1 MLVWMTGTRY
11 FYLLLTLLGLS
22 TATHAAP
29 ARAALAFDAEPRFE
43 SVGVGSIPRGVVAA
57 LAQDRA
63 GFLWIATGDGLVRH
77 DAYRFRPQERVSE
90 IVAARNLGWLRALLP
105 ARDGRLWMG
114 TESDGLAVYDPVTEL
129 VSLVNP
135 DLQEISGSAK
145 VALPTIRALAED
157 IDGAIWVG
165 TLGAGLDRF
174 DPSSG
179 TLTHH
184 RASSQPGSLN
194 DDRVHALLV
203 DRQGTLWV
211 GTWSGLSRRL
221 KGGSDF
227 EVVFAQT
234 ASGTAPR
241 TGSLDGQKVQ
251 ALFEASDGRI
261 WVGTQQGGLAR
272 LEPLTAQAQ
281 LLPDDALPGG
291 GRSAVNS
298 FVEAPDGLAKQ
309 VWVGHAAGIDVHDSR
324 TAKLLRQL
332 RHDPLN
338 PAGLAGDEVI
348 QLLADRAGWIWVGG
362 FGLGLQ
368 RHNPANRSIWVRGSD
383 PSPTSRHETAFR
395 KADVRS
401 LLQLDNGDIWA
412 AQHKGGVAVLS
423 PQLRVIATLPLPPA
437 SAGSRTTAA
446 SPQVSRV
453 IAMAQMT
460 AAEAGH
466 IWLAAPDTLLQFDRQ
481 RRLLRKLPHR
491 LGPIRHLLA
500 GSEGSLWVGS
510 DDGLYRLR
518 PKAAGLQRVTLA
530 GRQAHLGEI
539 YSMALAPDQALWVGG
554 RNGLFRIAPGGRE
567 LQPVLARAGAELGNP
582 AVLGLL
588 FDRRQTLWID
598 TSVNGLHRMSAWDGH
613 QAAFER
619 ISERHGINY
628 RPFGVNL
635 MEDGRGRIWTQL
647 NVYDPATDKLDEL
660 TPTDGIDIG
669 TPWFF
674 AYAKTLDGRLLFGG
688 SKGVAVV
695 SPDTFDMPVHAPPL
709 VAVELRINGERQ
721 SAGQLQQGLQLTPQ
735 QRSFSLEFA
744 ALDYSNP
751 GRSRYAYRLEGFDPA
766 WINTGAEMR
775 VAAYSNLSP
784 GDYLLRVRADN
795 RSGVA
800 SQQELAI
807 PIKVL
812 PAWWQ
817 QWWFRLL
824 LLGALLAS
832 AFLLLQLR
840 TRQLRARQLWLEGQV
855 SQRTAE
861 LEESSLTDPL
871 TGLRNR
877 RFLAQHIEADV
888 ALTLRRHEG
897 QNRAA
902 PPVESDLVFFL
913 LDIDH
918 FKQVND
924 EFGHAAGDAVLMQVR
939 SRLQQVFRESDYLVR
954 WGGEEFLIVA
964 RESTRAHAPE
974 LAARA
979 CAAVADQPFVLA
991 DGRLLHKTC
1000 SVGFACFPLAA
1011 AAPAALDWAATVN
1024 IADAALYAAKRAG
1037 RNGWLGILDSHGE
1050 SAAALSAWSHQPLAE
1065 WLASGGLLAAQSG
1078 GGTAG
1083 SPD

>member
-1 MLVWMTGTRY
+1 MPVSRY
-11 FYLLLTLLGLS
+11 FHFLLALFGLCLLCVLLGLS
-22 TATHAAP
+22 AAP
-29 ARAALAFDAEPRFE
+29 ARAALALDAEPRFE

-77 DAYRFRPQERVSE
+77 DAYRFRPQERVSK
-90 IVAARNLGWLRALLP
+90 IGPARNLGWLRALLS
-105 ARDGRLWMG
+105 ARDGRLWIG
-114 TESDGLAVYDPVTEL
+114 TESDGLAVYDPATEQ
-129 VSLVNP
+129 VSLVSSQA
-135 DLQEISGSAK
+135 QEPTDSAA
-145 VALPTIRALAED
+145 VVWPTIRALAED
-157 IDGAIWVG
+157 VDGAIWVA

-174 DPSSG
+174 DPGSG
-179 TLTHH
+179 SFTHY
-184 RASSQPGSLN
+184 RASGQPGSLS
-194 DDRVHALLV
+194 DDRVHALLI

-221 KGGSDF
+221 QDRSDF
-227 EVVFAQT
+227 EAVFAQT
-234 ASGTAPR
+234 ATGTAPR
-241 TGSLDGQKVQ
+241 PGSLDGQKVQ

-261 WVGTQQGGLAR
+261 WVGTQQGGLA
-272 LEPLTAQAQ
+272 LLDPLTAQGQ
-281 LLPDDALPGG
+281 LLPADAKPGG

-298 FVEAPDGLAKQ
+298 FVETPDGLARQ
-309 VWVGHAAGIDVHDSR
+309 VWVGHAAGIDVHDST
-324 TAKLLRQL
+324 TAKLLQQL

-338 PAGLAGDEVI
+338 PTGLAGDEVTH
-348 QLLADRAGWIWVGG
+348 LLADRAGWIWVGG

-368 RHNPANRSIWVRGSD
+368 RHNPANRSIWVRGPD
-383 PSPTSRHETAFR
+383 ASPATRHETAFR

-412 AQHKGGVAVLS
+412 AQHKGGVAVLD

-437 SAGSRTTAA
+437 SSGGRTAA
-446 SPQVSRV
+446 ASQQVSRV

-460 AAEAGH
+460 ATGAGH
-466 IWLAAPDTLLQFDRQ
+466 IWLAAPDALLQFDRQ
-481 RRLLRKLPHR
+481 RRLLHKLPHR
-491 LGPIRHLLA
+491 LGPLRHLLA

-518 PKAAGLQRVTLA
+518 PKAAVLQRVALTS
-530 GRQAHLGEI
+530 GQAHFGEI
-539 YSMALAPDQALWVGG
+539 YSMAQGPDEALWVGG
-554 RNGLFRIAPGGRE
+554 RNGLFRIAPGGST
-567 LQPVLARAGAELGNP
+567 LQPVLARAGAGLGNP

-588 FDRRQTLWID
+588 FDRRQTLWLD
-598 TSVNGLHRMSAWDGH
+598 TSVKGLHRMSAWDGS
-613 QAAFER
+613 QASFER
-619 ISERHGINY
+619 ISERHGINH
-628 RPFGVNL
+628 RPFGVNML
-635 MEDGRGRIWTQL
+635 EDGRGRIWTQL

-674 AYAKTLDGRLLFGG
+674 AYTKTLDGRLLFGG

-709 VAVELRINGERQ
+709 VAAELRINGERE
-721 SAGQLQQGLQLTPQ
+721 SAGQLQQGLQLTPE

-751 GRSRYAYRLEGFDPA
+751 SRSSYAYRLEGFDPA
-766 WINTGAEMR
+766 WISTGAELR

-784 GDYLLRVRADN
+784 GDYLLRVRASN

-807 PIKVL
+807 PIRVL

-824 LLGALLAS
+824 LLGALLLS
-832 AFLLLQLR
+832 AYLLLQLR

-897 QNRAA
+897 QKRAA
-902 PPVESDLVFFL
+902 PPDESDLVFFL

-939 SRLQQVFRESDYLVR
+939 RRLQQVFRESDYLVR

-964 RESTRAHAPE
+964 RESTRTHAPE

-979 CAAVADQPFVLA
+979 CAALAEQPFVLP

-1000 SVGFACFPLAA
+1000 SVGFACFPLAT

-1037 RNGWLGILDSHGE
+1037 RNGWLGILGARGE
-1050 SAAALSAWSHQPLAE
+1050 SVAALSAWSHKPLAD
-1065 WLASGGLLAAQSG
+1065 WLASGELQSAASG
-1078 GGTAG
+1078 ESMA
-1083 SPD
+1083 